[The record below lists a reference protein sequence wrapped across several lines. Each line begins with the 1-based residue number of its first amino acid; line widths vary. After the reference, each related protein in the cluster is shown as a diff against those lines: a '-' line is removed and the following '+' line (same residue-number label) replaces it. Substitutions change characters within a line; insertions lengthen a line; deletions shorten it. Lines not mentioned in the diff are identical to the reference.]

1 MTSNRETPRKNS
13 HRRIKKKEEE
23 EEADVRNSFP
33 ELCNKV
39 DSESSPSQLASTFDS
54 RALVCNTFR
63 LVFVVQRHRGGD
75 CVFRLPTYSPL
86 FKLSQSLLAFLFPF
100 HKAPRG
106 RNIKS
111 SVALAAAPFRV
122 FTSTQV
128 PAPTVQSPISHVSHP
143 DV

>member
-13 HRRIKKKEEE
+13 HRRIKKKKKKKQMCETHFL
-23 EEADVRNSFP
+23 NSATRWNRKVHVLNSHQLLIP
-33 ELCNKV
+33 STCVQYISPRLCCAAA
-39 DSESSPSQLASTFDS
+39 P
-54 RALVCNTFR
+54 
-63 LVFVVQRHRGGD
+63 GGD

-86 FKLSQSLLAFLFPF
+86 FKLSRSLRPFLFPF

-122 FTSTQV
+122 CTSTQV
-128 PAPTVQSPISHVSHP
+128 PAPTVQPPISHASHP